1 VTKEKFKNPPK
12 FAEWILSCIYPDRGD
27 FTSVGD
33 FREEYLE
40 VYQSSGP
47 FKANLWYWMQIA
59 KSIPSFIRNKS
70 HWSIILL
77 NNYLKTAFRNIKRH
91 KGYSFINITSLAL
104 GLASC
109 FLVSGLII
117 YELSYDRFHENSAN
131 IYRVNMDYT
140 NKRDRQSY
148 EIWSN
153 HRLKQALTDE
163 YPEIIHATRINRA
176 DSSLVSNGE
185 ESFYE
190 RKITVDNAFF
200 QMFTFPFVK
209 GDKRTALTEPN
220 SIVITEEIAAKYF
233 PGEEPLGKLLIIDN
247 EHDYLVTGVIKNIPP
262 NSRIQFKMAVPQKEA
277 MYDYPWNYP
286 WFSMSTITYIQ
297 LNPEVAADEFNR
309 KIGDFIQKRTDEDV
323 QIRLFLEPL
332 EELRLSRYVGSLRQT
347 LYMYSL
353 CAFAILL
360 VACVNFINLS
370 TARSA
375 GRAKEIGI
383 RKVVGAFRK
392 NLAFQFLGE
401 SMLLSFISLF
411 VSLALAGLLLPVFN
425 NLINMNAAGFT
436 FLSLMTPEVI
446 LVMIGVTI
454 FTGFAAGCYPAI
466 VLSGFSPVK
475 IIKGHL
481 SKGSKGFALRKIL
494 VVMQFSFSIFLI
506 IGTVVIFNQ
515 LSFMKNKEIGYNK
528 EQIVTIR
535 LRKGSEKFYPRFKN
549 QLLMDSRILTV
560 GGIQT
565 ELPYF
570 LQCSDNND
578 WEGKDPD
585 QHVVVGNSH
594 IDYDLLETLG
604 IELVEGRNFSRD
616 YSTDANS
623 FVVNETLA
631 NIMETSSA
639 IGKRLT
645 LVGQTGNIIGVMKD
659 FIFWPLDSK
668 IKPLAFMLGPDKVRF
683 VSIRIQK
690 GEIASTLDYI
700 ENTWKQTV
708 PMFPFIYSFL
718 DEDFDRSFRKVET
731 LGRLL
736 TTSTFTSILIAC
748 LGLLGL
754 ATYTAQQRTKEI
766 GIRKVLGASASQIA
780 MMLSH
785 EFTKWVVIANVI
797 AFPVAYFV
805 MSRWLQNFAY
815 RTTLSLW
822 VFILSALL
830 GFVLAILTV
839 SFQAFKAA
847 TANPVDSLRYE

>member
-1 VTKEKFKNPPK
+1 MGGDTAKGSERRAVTKNRFKNPPK
-12 FAEWILSCIYPDRGD
+12 LAEWILRHIYPDRGA
-27 FTSVGD
+27 FTSLGD

-47 FKANLWYWMQIA
+47 FKANLWYWKQMA
-59 KSIPSFIRNKS
+59 KSIPHFVRNKS
-70 HWSIILL
+70 HWSIVMIQ
-77 NNYLKTAFRNIKRH
+77 NYLKITLRNIKKH

-117 YELSYDRFHENSAN
+117 YELSYDNFHENSAN
-131 IYRVNMDYT
+131 IYRVSMDFT

-148 EIWSN
+148 EIWTN

-163 YPEIIHATRINRA
+163 YPEIIHATRINRT

-190 RKITVDNAFF
+190 RRITVDNAFF

-220 SIVITEEIAAKYF
+220 SIVITEEIASKYF
-233 PGEEPLGKLLIIDN
+233 PDEEPMGKLLTIDN
-247 EHDYLVTGVIKNIPP
+247 EYDYLITGVIRNIPP
-262 NSRIQFKMAVPQKEA
+262 NSRFQFKMAVPQKEA

-286 WFSMSTITYIQ
+286 WSSMSTITYIQ
-297 LNPEVAADEFNR
+297 LSAEVAADEFNR

-332 EELRLSRYVGSLRQT
+332 AELCLSRYVGSLRQT

-370 TARSA
+370 TASSA

-401 SMLLSFISLF
+401 SLLLSFISLF
-411 VSLALAGLLLPVFN
+411 VSLSLAGLLLPIFN
-425 NLINMNAAGFT
+425 DLINMNVEGFT
-436 FLSLMTPEVI
+436 FLSLMTPIVI

-466 VLSGFSPVK
+466 MLSGYKPAK
-475 IIKGHL
+475 ILKGHL
-481 SKGSKGFALRKIL
+481 TEGSKGFALRKIL

-515 LSFMKNKEIGYNK
+515 LIFMKNKEIGYNE
-528 EQIVTIR
+528 EQIVNIR
-535 LRKGSEKFYPRFKN
+535 LRKGSEKFYRQFKN
-549 QLLMDSRILTV
+549 QLLMDSRIMKV
-560 GGIQT
+560 GGIST
-565 ELPYF
+565 MLPYF

-585 QHVVVGNSH
+585 QYVIIGNSH

-616 YSTDANS
+616 FSTDANS

-631 NIMETSSA
+631 NVMGTASI

-645 LVGQTGNIIGVMKD
+645 LVGQQTGNIIGVMKD

-668 IKPLAFMLGPDKVRF
+668 TKPLAFMLGPDKIRF
-683 VSIRIQK
+683 VAIRIQK
-690 GEIASTLDYI
+690 GEIASTLDFI
-700 ENTWKQTV
+700 EKTVYKWKHRNCL
-708 PMFPFIYSFL
+708 FPSF
-718 DEDFDRSFRKVET
+718 FNK
-731 LGRLL
+731 
-736 TTSTFTSILIAC
+736 I
-748 LGLLGL
+748 
-754 ATYTAQQRTKEI
+754 
-766 GIRKVLGASASQIA
+766 
-780 MMLSH
+780 
-785 EFTKWVVIANVI
+785 
-797 AFPVAYFV
+797 
-805 MSRWLQNFAY
+805 
-815 RTTLSLW
+815 
-822 VFILSALL
+822 
-830 GFVLAILTV
+830 
-839 SFQAFKAA
+839 
-847 TANPVDSLRYE
+847 